1 MQKIARNINILNE
14 KALFLFI
21 VLMTAAPAHAAVRF
35 LPGELPEGSWLPR
48 LMGRMFDFLAGLAGQ
63 IAASGVMDMPPG
75 VK

>member
-1 MQKIARNINILNE
+1 
-14 KALFLFI
+14 
-21 VLMTAAPAHAAVRF
+21 
-35 LPGELPEGSWLPR
+35 